1 MDILL
6 FKKLISPV
14 IVFLALLVLDLIKSM
29 LSCQK

>member
-29 LSCQK
+29 LS

>member
-29 LSCQK
+29 LSC